1 MQIKPEISAFR
12 GVFLRCLSDD
22 FFYWDDDFF
31 YWDDDFFYW
40 DFFRVL
46 CLFIVVLMV
55 ILCLLRKL
63 RGFCA

>member
-12 GVFLRCLSDD
+12 GVFLRCLS
-22 FFYWDDDFF
+22 DDFF